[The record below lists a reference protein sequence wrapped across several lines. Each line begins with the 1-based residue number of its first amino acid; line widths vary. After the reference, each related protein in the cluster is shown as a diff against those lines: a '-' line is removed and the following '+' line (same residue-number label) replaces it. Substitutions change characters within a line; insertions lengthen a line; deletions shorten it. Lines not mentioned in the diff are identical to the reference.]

1 MVEFSQNI
9 DIKYKTNLNFIV
21 DKYKKRQR
29 NMGMRNL
36 TSWKSLGPTD
46 GANYRSLVV
55 KPGMARRVRP
65 TLVWVQFSCSV
76 MSDSLQ
82 PHESQHARPPCPS
95 PTPGVHPNS
104 CSSSRW
110 CHPAILSSVIPFLLG
125 VNKEND
131 LRWRTHIL
139 WPFSDTCSKL
149 YPNNGHNSYFLLFL
163 SLLCLLSLKTIFYRI
178 VSAEYFSTNV
188 PQGSGTETWVC
199 IRIIL
204 TAY

>member
-1 MVEFSQNI
+1 MVEFPQNVC
-9 DIKYKTNLNFIV
+9 IKYKTNLSFIM
-21 DKYKKRQR
+21 DEYKKRQR

-46 GANYRSLVV
+46 GANYRSLVF

-65 TLVWVQFSCSV
+65 MVVW
-76 MSDSLQ
+76 
-82 PHESQHARPPCPS
+82 
-95 PTPGVHPNS
+95 
-104 CSSSRW
+104 
-110 CHPAILSSVIPFLLG
+110 IKLG

-131 LRWRTHIL
+131 LRWRIHIL

-149 YPNNGHNSYFLLFL
+149 YPNNGHNSYFSLFL

-188 PQGSGTETWVC
+188 PQGSGIETWVC
-199 IRIIL
+199 IRINL